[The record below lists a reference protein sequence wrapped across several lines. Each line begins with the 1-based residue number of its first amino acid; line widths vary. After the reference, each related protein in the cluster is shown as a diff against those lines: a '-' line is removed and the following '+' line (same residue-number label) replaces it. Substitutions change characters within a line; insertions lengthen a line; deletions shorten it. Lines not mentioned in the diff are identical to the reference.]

1 MRTYGAGLALR
12 HGVEESDFPRCP
24 RPHPPSI
31 RIAAVDKP
39 HAAGACASKGNAGG
53 NALGSKPYS

>member
-39 HAAGACASKGNAGG
+39 HTTGACASKGNAVG